1 MKKVILCALVLAV
14 HGVLLNSA
22 LAQQV
27 PRYLV
32 TYARSQ
38 NVGPIRSA
46 TVVTVTNNQ
55 PTQSTSQLCTVKVEW
70 FLSSGDSVCTLT
82 ALEISPGITRH
93 FCSRNLPADITSC
106 FPAATPDTCPALF
119 GSQGTAVVSS
129 DDTFECSLIAVDA
142 RVYYTTPGDAEV
154 SAISNPKIVFA
165 GEGNLGD

>member
-1 MKKVILCALVLAV
+1 MKKGILFALVLTV
-14 HGVLLNSA
+14 CGVLHNSV
-22 LAQQV
+22 LAQQS

-46 TVVTVTNNQ
+46 TVVTVTN
-55 PTQSTSQLCTVKVEW
+55 QSTSELCRVQVEW

-82 ALEISPGITRH
+82 ELANPGVTRH
-93 FCSRNLPADITSC
+93 FCSRNLPDGITSC
-106 FPAATPDTCPALF
+106 FPVATPTTCPGLF

-129 DDTFECSLIAVDA
+129 SATFECSLIGVDA
-142 RVYYTTPGDAEV
+142 RVYYMTPGDAEV
-154 SAISNPKIVFA
+154 SAISNSKVVFA

>member
-14 HGVLLNSA
+14 SGVLVNSV

-46 TVVTVTNNQ
+46 TVMTVTL
-55 PTQSTSQLCTVKVEW
+55 QSTSQSTSQTCTVKVEW
-70 FLSSGDSVCTLT
+70 FLSNGNSVCTLT
-82 ALEISPGITRH
+82 EEISPGMTNH

-106 FPAATPDTCPALF
+106 FPTATPDTCPALF

-129 DDTFECSLIAVDA
+129 DDRFECSLIAVDA